1 VIELPFSWRP
11 RLRTVL
17 VAVSL
22 LVLLLPLAGIAAVR
36 QYENELVRATEAQL
50 LAQGA
55 LVREMF
61 LEAYGAPPP
70 SLVGTP
76 ETDALEPVLDL
87 RRERVLGRPEAG
99 GVAKSPPDPAAA
111 EAGARVLPR
120 LRAAAR
126 HTLAAIRIVDRE
138 GIVVATTGTEAGLT
152 LASREEVREALAGRR
167 ASVLRERISD
177 EPVPPLESVS
187 RGQRYR
193 VFVALPILVQEK
205 VVGAVVLS
213 RTPLDI
219 RKALWVRRGPL
230 AVAAGVTLGI
240 ACLVGLVTAL
250 FVGRPVRLLIDQA
263 RRAAGGERG
272 AVREIRGA
280 GTREMREL
288 SRALA
293 EMARTI
299 EEREAYI
306 RTFASHVSHEFKT
319 PLTTI
324 RGAVELLGEGT
335 DSAER
340 ESLLRSAL
348 AASDRLQ
355 RLLDGLLALARADAA
370 PATAAS
376 ADVVACA
383 TWLATR
389 FRNDGFQVE
398 VAASASVRAS
408 ISEEALEAVLA
419 SLLENARAH
428 GATTAK
434 VEVRGEAGVVVEV
447 SDDGPGISDAN
458 AERVFEPFFTTARDR
473 GGTGLGLSIARA
485 LVESHGGRL
494 ELVRPRP
501 GAVFRVELK
510 KGTGTFS

>member
-1 VIELPFSWRP
+1 M
-11 RLRTVL
+11 
-17 VAVSL
+17 AVSL

-70 SLVGTP
+70 SLAGTP

-87 RRERVLGRPEAG
+87 RRVRVLRRPEAG
-99 GVAKSPPDPAAA
+99 VPPVSPPDASSA
-111 EAGARVLPR
+111 EAGARVVPR

-126 HTLAAIRIVDRE
+126 HTLAAIRIVDRA
-138 GIVVATTGTEAGLT
+138 GIVVATTGTEAGLS

-177 EPVPPLESVS
+177 EPVPPLESIS

-193 VFVALPILVQEK
+193 VFVSLPILAEHR

-213 RTPLDI
+213 RTPLDL

-230 AVAAGVTLGI
+230 AIAAGVTLGI

-324 RGAVELLGEGT
+324 RGAVELLREGT
-335 DSAER
+335 DPAER

-355 RLLDGLLALARADAA
+355 RLLDGLLALARAEAA
-370 PATAAS
+370 PATHSS
-376 ADVVACA
+376 ADPVACA
-383 TWLATR
+383 TRLARR
-389 FRNDGFQVE
+389 FRDEGFEVE
-398 VAASASVRAS
+398 VAASASLRAS
-408 ISEEALEAVLA
+408 IAEEALEGVLA

-428 GATTAK
+428 GARTAR

-458 AERVFEPFFTTARDR
+458 AERIFEPFFTTARDR

-494 ELVRPRP
+494 ELVRSRP
-501 GAVFRVELK
+501 GAVFRVDLR
-510 KGTGTFS
+510 KGTGTFL